1 MEAATT
7 SGEIT
12 SDTEDLEDLDT
23 TSVESLCETLRTQIQ
38 ALAKTS
44 KEVDAQF
51 RTVLRK
57 VKHADLWA
65 AETLDLTPKA
75 KTKAWLAEHGW
86 TETTIQLG
94 QFLTLFF
101 QAANYLDLETQT
113 LSLGPREAQLF
124 QVGQIVSIYG
134 LLRNLPLVFA

>member
-1 MEAATT
+1 MEAAT

-12 SDTEDLEDLDT
+12 SDIEDLEDLDT

-38 ALAKTS
+38 ALAATS
-44 KEVDAQF
+44 KEVDTQF

-57 VKHADLWA
+57 VKHADLWT

-101 QAANYLDLETQT
+101 EAANYLDLETQT
-113 LSLGPREAQLF
+113 LSLRPREAQLF
-124 QVGQIVSIYG
+124 QVGQIVSIYT